1 MPAPPSPGIPPEDRR
16 VAGRVL
22 RCPAVR
28 FASGTTVGAPA
39 RRSTCHASWRRMDER
54 HNLLDSFERM
64 F

>member
-28 FASGTTVGAPA
+28 FASEDTICAGKPS
-39 RRSTCHASWRRMDER
+39 STCQASLRDMDER
-54 HNLLDSFERM
+54 HEMLDRFERM